1 MSYLTQNDIYF
12 HTQINR
18 RVSLNPRF
26 LDVDFAKYIEKI
38 VKNNV
43 EGRCIKEGYVVPG
56 TTIVLERSMG
66 NINNNQFNGN
76 IIYDVKIGVKICNIP
91 VNSVVKAP
99 IIKMNKLGLL
109 AELGP
114 LMIIVPKEIHNNKDA
129 FKDIKI
135 GDEIELLII
144 GKTFE
149 LNSKKIS
156 VYARLNA
163 SGAQKMKV
171 VGRKGEKNT
180 QNTVN
185 KVVDASIFYKNEPET
200 NKESDDNDE
209 TLDKV
214 DEDEDE
220 ENEDEEDGEEAE
232 EAEEAEDEDENN
244 SDINE
249 ELDDDAELDEEE
261 DDEED
266 DEDDDLGNTN
276 DNIGELDENED
287 PLEEDVDGDG
297 DEEEEEEEEED
308 ED

>member
-1 MSYLTQNDIYF
+1 LS
-12 HTQINR
+12 
-18 RVSLNPRF
+18 PRF
-26 LDVDFAKYIEKI
+26 LDLDFAKYIEKI

-43 EGRCIKEGYVVPG
+43 EGRCIREGYVVPG

-66 NINNNQFNGN
+66 NLNNNQFNGN

-99 IIKMNKLGLL
+99 IIKINKLGLL

-114 LMIIVPKEIHNNKDA
+114 LMIIVPKEIHSNKDA

-156 VYARLNA
+156 VYARL
-163 SGAQKMKV
+163 STGGANKMKITA
-171 VGRKGEKNT
+171 RKGEKNT

-185 KVVDASIFYKNEPET
+185 KVVDASIFYKNEPVEE
-200 NKESDDNDE
+200 KEEENEE
-209 TLDKV
+209 TLDKI
-214 DEDEDE
+214 DEDED
-220 ENEDEEDGEEAE
+220 NEEEDSEE
-232 EAEEAEDEDENN
+232 EDDDEENN
-244 SDINE
+244 SDVNE
-249 ELDDDAELDEEE
+249 ELEDDGELEE

-266 DEDDDLGNTN
+266 EEEEELENN
-276 DNIGELDENED
+276 IENIGELEENED
-287 PLEEDVDGDG
+287 PLEEEDVDED
-297 DEEEEEEEEED
+297 DDEEEEEEEED

>member
-1 MSYLTQNDIYF
+1 MSYLTLNDIYF

-43 EGRCIKEGYVVPG
+43 EGRCIREGYVVPG

-66 NINNNQFNGN
+66 NLNNNQFNGN

-114 LMIIVPKEIHNNKDA
+114 LMIIVPKEIHSNKDA

-156 VYARLNA
+156 VYARLSTGGVN
-163 SGAQKMKV
+163 KMKITA
-171 VGRKGEKNT
+171 RKGEKNT
-180 QNTVN
+180 QNTAN
-185 KVVDASIFYKNEPET
+185 KVVDTSIFYKNEPVEEREEQ
-200 NKESDDNDE
+200 NDD
-209 TLDKV
+209 TLEKM
-214 DEDEDE
+214 DEDEDSE
-220 ENEDEEDGEEAE
+220 EEDSEED
-232 EAEEAEDEDENN
+232 EDEDENN
-244 SDINE
+244 SDVNE
-249 ELDDDAELDEEE
+249 ELEDDAELE

-266 DEDDDLGNTN
+266 EEEDEDELGNN
-276 DNIGELDENED
+276 NENMGELEENED
-287 PLEEDVDGDG
+287 PLEEEEA
-297 DEEEEEEEEED
+297 DEEEDEEEEEED

>member
-1 MSYLTQNDIYF
+1 MSYLTHNDIYF

-43 EGRCIKEGYVVPG
+43 EGRCIREGYVVPG

-66 NINNNQFNGN
+66 NLNNNQFNGN

-114 LMIIVPKEIHNNKDA
+114 LMIIVPKEIHSNKDA

-156 VYARLNA
+156 VYARL
-163 SGAQKMKV
+163 STGGANKMKITA
-171 VGRKGEKNT
+171 RKGEKNT

-185 KVVDASIFYKNEPET
+185 KVVDASIFYKNEPVEE
-200 NKESDDNDE
+200 KEEQNEE
-209 TLDKV
+209 TLDKI
-214 DEDEDE
+214 DEDEDSE
-220 ENEDEEDGEEAE
+220 EED
-232 EAEEAEDEDENN
+232 
-244 SDINE
+244 S
-249 ELDDDAELDEEE
+249 EEE
-261 DDEED
+261 DDEENNSD
-266 DEDDDLGNTN
+266 VNE
-276 DNIGELDENED
+276 ELEENED
-287 PLEEDVDGDG
+287 PLEEEDVDE
-297 DEEEEEEEEED
+297 DEEEEEEEEEE

>member
-1 MSYLTQNDIYF
+1 MSYLTHNDIYF

-26 LDVDFAKYIEKI
+26 LDIDFAKYIEKI

-43 EGRCIKEGYVVPG
+43 EGRCIREGYVVPG

-66 NINNNQFNGN
+66 NLNNNQFNGN

-156 VYARLNA
+156 VYAKLSTA
-163 SGAQKMKV
+163 GSQKMKITA
-171 VGRKGEKNT
+171 RKGDKNT

-185 KVVDASIFYKNEPET
+185 KVVDASIFYKNEPVE
-200 NKESDDNDE
+200 DNDE
-209 TLDKV
+209 RLDKV
-214 DEDEDE
+214 DEDEDS
-220 ENEDEEDGEEAE
+220 EDEEEEE
-232 EAEEAEDEDENN
+232 EDEDEDNNN
-244 SDINE
+244 SDVNE
-249 ELDDDAELDEEE
+249 ELEDDGELEDDE

-266 DEDDDLGNTN
+266 EDELENN
-276 DNIGELDENED
+276 NENIGELDENED
-287 PLEEDVDGDG
+287 PLEEDGDE
-297 DEEEEEEEEED
+297 EEEEEEEEED

>member
-1 MSYLTQNDIYF
+1 
-12 HTQINR
+12 
-18 RVSLNPRF
+18 VSLNPRF

-43 EGRCIKEGYVVPG
+43 EGRCIREGYVVPG

-66 NINNNQFNGN
+66 NLNNNQFNGN

-156 VYARLNA
+156 VYARLSTG
-163 SGAQKMKV
+163 SGNKMKV
-171 VGRKGEKNT
+171 TARKGEKNT
-180 QNTVN
+180 ENTVN
-185 KVVDASIFYKNEPET
+185 KVVDASIFYKNEPVE
-200 NKESDDNDE
+200 DIDE
-209 TLDKV
+209 RLDKV
-214 DEDEDE
+214 DEDEDSEDE
-220 ENEDEEDGEEAE
+220 EEEEEDEED
-232 EAEEAEDEDENN
+232 EDDNN
-244 SDINE
+244 SDVNE
-249 ELDDDAELDEEE
+249 ELEDDGELDDDEV
-261 DDEED
+261 DEED
-266 DEDDDLGNTN
+266 DDDLGNN
-276 DNIGELDENED
+276 NENIGELDENED
-287 PLEEDVDGDG
+287 PLEEEDG
-297 DEEEEEEEEED
+297 DEEEEEEEDEED

>member
-1 MSYLTQNDIYF
+1 MSYLTKNDIYF

-26 LDVDFAKYIEKI
+26 LDLDFAKYIEKI

-43 EGRCIKEGYVVPG
+43 EGRCIREGYVVPG

-66 NINNNQFNGN
+66 NLNNNQFNGN

-91 VNSVVKAP
+91 INSIVKAP

-114 LMIIVPKEIHNNKDA
+114 LMIIVPKEIHSNKDA

-156 VYARLNA
+156 VYARLSTG
-163 SGAQKMKV
+163 SGNKMKV
-171 VGRKGEKNT
+171 TARKGDKNT
-180 QNTVN
+180 QNTAN
-185 KVVDASIFYKNEPET
+185 KVDDASIFYKNELIDE
-200 NKESDDNDE
+200 KEEENEE

-214 DEDEDE
+214 DEDEDGE
-220 ENEDEEDGEEAE
+220 EDEDEED
-232 EAEEAEDEDENN
+232 EDDDENN
-244 SDINE
+244 SDVNE
-249 ELDDDAELDEEE
+249 ELEDDGELDDDEDADDDEEE
-261 DDEED
+261 LENNGE
-266 DEDDDLGNTN
+266 
-276 DNIGELDENED
+276 NIGELEENED
-287 PLEEDVDGDG
+287 PLEEEEGD
-297 DEEEEEEEEED
+297 DEEEEEEEED

>member
-1 MSYLTQNDIYF
+1 MSYLTHNDIYF

-43 EGRCIKEGYVVPG
+43 EGRCIREGYVVPG

-66 NINNNQFNGN
+66 NLNNNQFNGN

-156 VYARLNA
+156 VYARLNT
-163 SGAQKMKV
+163 GGLQKMKV
-171 VGRKGEKNT
+171 GVRKGDKNT
-180 QNTVN
+180 QNTAN
-185 KVVDASIFYKNEPET
+185 KVVETSIFYKNETVDE
-200 NKESDDNDE
+200 KEDNDE

-214 DEDEDE
+214 DEDEDS
-220 ENEDEEDGEEAE
+220 DEEGESE
-232 EAEEAEDEDENN
+232 EEDENN
-244 SDINE
+244 SDVNE
-249 ELDDDAELDEEE
+249 ELEDDGELDDDEE

-266 DEDDDLGNTN
+266 EDELGNN
-276 DNIGELDENED
+276 NENIGELEENED
-287 PLEEDVDGDG
+287 PLEEEEG

>member
-43 EGRCIKEGYVVPG
+43 EGRCIREGYVVPG

-66 NINNNQFNGN
+66 NLNNNQFNGN

-114 LMIIVPKEIHNNKDA
+114 LMIIVPKEIHSNKDA

-156 VYARLNA
+156 VYARLSTA
-163 SGAQKMKV
+163 GAQKMKV
-171 VGRKGEKNT
+171 VARKGDKNT
-180 QNTVN
+180 LNTVN
-185 KVVDASIFYKNEPET
+185 KVVDASIFYKNEPVDEKDDET
-200 NKESDDNDE
+200 NEE
-209 TLDKV
+209 TLDKI
-214 DEDEDE
+214 DEDEDTE
-220 ENEDEEDGEEAE
+220 EEEEEDDEINS
-232 EAEEAEDEDENN
+232 EDDDENN

-249 ELDDDAELDEEE
+249 ELEDDAELDEEE
-261 DDEED
+261 DEEEEENDED
-266 DEDDDLGNTN
+266 DELGNN
-276 DNIGELDENED
+276 NENIGELDENED
-287 PLEEDVDGDG
+287 PLEEEEGEE
-297 DEEEEEEEEED
+297 DEEEEEED
-308 ED
+308 DD

>member
-43 EGRCIKEGYVVPG
+43 EGRCIREGYVVPG

-66 NINNNQFNGN
+66 NLNNNQFNGN

-114 LMIIVPKEIHNNKDA
+114 LMIIVPKEIHSNKDA

-156 VYARLNA
+156 VYARL
-163 SGAQKMKV
+163 STGGANKMKITA
-171 VGRKGEKNT
+171 RKGEKNT
-180 QNTVN
+180 QNTAN
-185 KVVDASIFYKNEPET
+185 KVVDTSMFYKNEPEEE
-200 NKESDDNDE
+200 KEETE
-209 TLDKV
+209 TLDKMDEDEDSEEEDENSEE

-220 ENEDEEDGEEAE
+220 D
-232 EAEEAEDEDENN
+232 N
-244 SDINE
+244 SDVNE
-249 ELDDDAELDEEE
+249 ELE
-261 DDEED
+261 DDGELED
-266 DEDDDLGNTN
+266 DEDDEEEEDEDELENN
-276 DNIGELDENED
+276 NENIGELEENED
-287 PLEEDVDGDG
+287 PLEEDDG
-297 DEEEEEEEEED
+297 DEEEEEEEED

>member
-1 MSYLTQNDIYF
+1 MSYLTHNDIYF

-43 EGRCIKEGYVVPG
+43 EGRCIREGYVVPG

-66 NINNNQFNGN
+66 NLNNNQFNGN

-114 LMIIVPKEIHNNKDA
+114 LMIIVPKEIHTNKDA

-156 VYARLNA
+156 VYARLSTGGVN
-163 SGAQKMKV
+163 KMKITA
-171 VGRKGEKNT
+171 RKGEKNT
-180 QNTVN
+180 QNTTN
-185 KVVDASIFYKNEPET
+185 KVVDASIFYKNEPIE
-200 NKESDDNDE
+200 DNDE

-214 DEDEDE
+214 DEDEDS
-220 ENEDEEDGEEAE
+220 
-232 EAEEAEDEDENN
+232 EDED
-244 SDINE
+244 S
-249 ELDDDAELDEEE
+249 EEE
-261 DDEED
+261 DDEENNSDVSEELEDHGELDD
-266 DEDDDLGNTN
+266 DEEEDEEEELENN
-276 DNIGELDENED
+276 VENIGELEENED
-287 PLEEDVDGDG
+287 PLEEEDV

-308 ED
+308 EED

>member
-43 EGRCIKEGYVVPG
+43 EGRCIREGYVVPG

-66 NINNNQFNGN
+66 NLNNNQFNGN

-114 LMIIVPKEIHNNKDA
+114 LMIIVPKEIHSNKDA

-156 VYARLNA
+156 VYARLSTA
-163 SGAQKMKV
+163 GANKMKITA
-171 VGRKGEKNT
+171 RKGEKNT

-185 KVVDASIFYKNEPET
+185 KVVDTSIFYKNEPVE
-200 NKESDDNDE
+200 EREDNE

-214 DEDEDE
+214 DEDEDTEEEE
-220 ENEDEEDGEEAE
+220 ENSEEEED
-232 EAEEAEDEDENN
+232 DENN

-249 ELDDDAELDEEE
+249 ELEDDGELDEDDEEE
-261 DDEED
+261 DEEED
-266 DEDDDLGNTN
+266 ELENN
-276 DNIGELDENED
+276 NENIGELEENED
-287 PLEEDVDGDG
+287 PLEEEEGDE
-297 DEEEEEEEEED
+297 EEEEEEEEED

>member
-1 MSYLTQNDIYF
+1 MSYLTLNDIYF

-43 EGRCIKEGYVVPG
+43 EGRCIREGYVVPG

-66 NINNNQFNGN
+66 NLNNNQFNGN

-114 LMIIVPKEIHNNKDA
+114 LMIIVPKEIHSNKDA

-156 VYARLNA
+156 VYARLSTGEAN
-163 SGAQKMKV
+163 KMKITA
-171 VGRKGEKNT
+171 RKGEKNT
-180 QNTVN
+180 QNTAN
-185 KVVDASIFYKNEPET
+185 KVVDTSIFYKNEPVEEREEP
-200 NKESDDNDE
+200 NDD
-209 TLDKV
+209 TLEKM
-214 DEDEDE
+214 DEDEDSE
-220 ENEDEEDGEEAE
+220 EEDESEEE
-232 EAEEAEDEDENN
+232 EDEDENN
-244 SDINE
+244 SDVNE
-249 ELDDDAELDEEE
+249 ELEDDAEIE

-266 DEDDDLGNTN
+266 EEEDEDELGNN
-276 DNIGELDENED
+276 NENMGELEENED
-287 PLEEDVDGDG
+287 PLEEEDGD

-308 ED
+308 

>member
-1 MSYLTQNDIYF
+1 MSYLTHNDIYF

-43 EGRCIKEGYVVPG
+43 EGRCIREGYVVPG

-66 NINNNQFNGN
+66 NLNNNQFNGN

-114 LMIIVPKEIHNNKDA
+114 LMIIVPKEIHTNKDA

-156 VYARLNA
+156 VYAKLS
-163 SGAQKMKV
+163 SGSGNKMKV
-171 VGRKGEKNT
+171 TARKGDKNT

-185 KVVDASIFYKNEPET
+185 KVVDTSIFYKNEPVEE
-200 NKESDDNDE
+200 KEDNDE

-214 DEDEDE
+214 DEDEDS
-220 ENEDEEDGEEAE
+220 
-232 EAEEAEDEDENN
+232 EDED
-244 SDINE
+244 S
-249 ELDDDAELDEEE
+249 EEE
-261 DDEED
+261 DDEENNSEVNEELEDEGELDDD
-266 DEDDDLGNTN
+266 DEEDEEEELENN
-276 DNIGELDENED
+276 VENIGELEENED
-287 PLEEDVDGDG
+287 PLEEEDVDEE
-297 DEEEEEEEEED
+297 EEEEEEEEED

>member
-43 EGRCIKEGYVVPG
+43 EGMCIREGYVVPG

-66 NINNNQFNGN
+66 NLNNNQFNGN

-114 LMIIVPKEIHNNKDA
+114 LMIIVPKEIHSNKDA

-156 VYARLNA
+156 VYARL
-163 SGAQKMKV
+163 STGGANKMKITA
-171 VGRKGEKNT
+171 RKGEKNT

-185 KVVDASIFYKNEPET
+185 KLVDASIFYKNEPVEEREE
-200 NKESDDNDE
+200 KENDE
-209 TLDKV
+209 TLDKI
-214 DEDEDE
+214 DEDEDSE
-220 ENEDEEDGEEAE
+220 EEDSEEE
-232 EAEEAEDEDENN
+232 DDEDNN
-244 SDINE
+244 SDVNE
-249 ELDDDAELDEEE
+249 ELEDDGELEE

-266 DEDDDLGNTN
+266 EEDEDELENN
-276 DNIGELDENED
+276 IENIGELEENED
-287 PLEEDVDGDG
+287 PLEEDDG
-297 DEEEEEEEEED
+297 DEEEEEEEEEED

>member
-1 MSYLTQNDIYF
+1 MSYLTLNDIYF

-43 EGRCIKEGYVVPG
+43 EGRCIREGYVVPG

-66 NINNNQFNGN
+66 NLNNNQFNGN

-114 LMIIVPKEIHNNKDA
+114 LMIIVPKEIHSNKDA

-156 VYARLNA
+156 VYARL
-163 SGAQKMKV
+163 STGGANKMKITA
-171 VGRKGEKNT
+171 RKGEKNT
-180 QNTVN
+180 QNTAN
-185 KVVDASIFYKNEPET
+185 KVVDASIFYKNEPVEEREEP
-200 NKESDDNDE
+200 NDD
-209 TLDKV
+209 TLEKV
-214 DEDEDE
+214 DEDEDSE
-220 ENEDEEDGEEAE
+220 EEEEDSEE
-232 EAEEAEDEDENN
+232 EDEDENN
-244 SDINE
+244 SDVNE
-249 ELDDDAELDEEE
+249 ELEDDAELE

-266 DEDDDLGNTN
+266 EEEDEDELGNN
-276 DNIGELDENED
+276 NENIGELEENED
-287 PLEEDVDGDG
+287 PLEEEEG

>member
-1 MSYLTQNDIYF
+1 MSYLTKNDIYF

-43 EGRCIKEGYVVPG
+43 EGRCIREGYVVPG

-66 NINNNQFNGN
+66 NLNNNQFNGN

-91 VNSVVKAP
+91 INSIVKAP

-114 LMIIVPKEIHNNKDA
+114 LMIIVPKEIHSNKDA

-156 VYARLNA
+156 VYAKLSTAGTQN
-163 SGAQKMKV
+163 MKV
-171 VGRKGEKNT
+171 TTRKGDKNT
-180 QNTVN
+180 QNTAN
-185 KVVDASIFYKNEPET
+185 KVVDTSIFYKDEQLVDKQE
-200 NKESDDNDE
+200 EDNNE
-209 TLDKV
+209 TLDKI
-214 DEDEDE
+214 DEDEDSE
-220 ENEDEEDGEEAE
+220 EEEDDEEDEED
-232 EAEEAEDEDENN
+232 DENN

-249 ELDDDAELDEEE
+249 ELEDDGELD

-266 DEDDDLGNTN
+266 EEEDDDLGNN
-276 DNIGELDENED
+276 NENVGELDENED
-287 PLEEDVDGDG
+287 PLEEEDGDG
-297 DEEEEEEEEED
+297 DEEEEEEEED

>member
-1 MSYLTQNDIYF
+1 
-12 HTQINR
+12 
-18 RVSLNPRF
+18 
-26 LDVDFAKYIEKI
+26 LDLDFAKYIEKI

-43 EGRCIKEGYVVPG
+43 EGRCIREGYVVPG

-66 NINNNQFNGN
+66 NLNNNQFNGN

-99 IIKMNKLGLL
+99 IIKINKLGLL

-114 LMIIVPKEIHNNKDA
+114 LMIIVPKEIHSNKDA

-156 VYARLNA
+156 VYARL
-163 SGAQKMKV
+163 STGGANKMKITA
-171 VGRKGEKNT
+171 RKGEKNT

-185 KVVDASIFYKNEPET
+185 KVVDASIFYKNEPVEERDEP
-200 NKESDDNDE
+200 NEE
-209 TLDKV
+209 TLDKI
-214 DEDEDE
+214 DEDED
-220 ENEDEEDGEEAE
+220 NEEEDSEE
-232 EAEEAEDEDENN
+232 EDSDEENN
-244 SDINE
+244 SDVNE
-249 ELDDDAELDEEE
+249 ELEDDGELEE

-266 DEDDDLGNTN
+266 EEEELENN
-276 DNIGELDENED
+276 IENIGELEENED
-287 PLEEDVDGDG
+287 PLEEDVDEEED

-308 ED
+308 

>member
-1 MSYLTQNDIYF
+1 MSYLTKNDIYF

-26 LDVDFAKYIEKI
+26 LDVDFVKYIEKI

-43 EGRCIKEGYVVPG
+43 EGRCIREGYVVPG

-66 NINNNQFNGN
+66 NLNNNQFNGN

-114 LMIIVPKEIHNNKDA
+114 LMIIVPKEIHSNKDA

-156 VYARLNA
+156 VYARLSTGGA
-163 SGAQKMKV
+163 SKMKMTA
-171 VGRKGEKNT
+171 RKGEKNT
-180 QNTVN
+180 QNMAN
-185 KVVDASIFYKNEPET
+185 KVVDTSIFYKDEPVEET
-200 NKESDDNDE
+200 EE

-214 DEDEDE
+214 YEDEDSE
-220 ENEDEEDGEEAE
+220 EEDSE
-232 EAEEAEDEDENN
+232 
-244 SDINE
+244 
-249 ELDDDAELDEEE
+249 EEE

-266 DEDDDLGNTN
+266 DDQDINEELEDD
-276 DNIGELDENED
+276 GELDDDEEDDEEQEDEDELENNNENMGELEENED
-287 PLEEDVDGDG
+287 PLEEEEG

>member
-43 EGRCIKEGYVVPG
+43 EGRCIREGYVVPG

-66 NINNNQFNGN
+66 NLNNNQFNGN

-114 LMIIVPKEIHNNKDA
+114 LMIIVPKEIHSNKDA

-156 VYARLNA
+156 VYARL
-163 SGAQKMKV
+163 STGGAQKMKV
-171 VGRKGEKNT
+171 TARKGDKNT

-185 KVVDASIFYKNEPET
+185 KVVDTSIFYKNDLVEEREEPNE
-200 NKESDDNDE
+200 E
-209 TLDKV
+209 TLDKI
-214 DEDEDE
+214 DEDEDSV
-220 ENEDEEDGEEAE
+220 EEDSEEE
-232 EAEEAEDEDENN
+232 DDEDENN
-244 SDINE
+244 SDVNE
-249 ELDDDAELDEEE
+249 ELEDDGELDDDEDGD
-261 DDEED
+261 DDEEL
-266 DEDDDLGNTN
+266 ENNGE
-276 DNIGELDENED
+276 NIGELEENED
-287 PLEEDVDGDG
+287 PLEEEEGD
-297 DEEEEEEEEED
+297 DEEEEEEEEE

>member
-1 MSYLTQNDIYF
+1 MSYLTLNDIYF

-43 EGRCIKEGYVVPG
+43 EGRCIREGYVVPG

-66 NINNNQFNGN
+66 NLNNNQFNGN

-91 VNSVVKAP
+91 INSVVKAP

-114 LMIIVPKEIHNNKDA
+114 LMIIVPKEIHTNKDA

-156 VYARLNA
+156 VYARL
-163 SGAQKMKV
+163 STGGANKMKITA
-171 VGRKGEKNT
+171 RKGEKNT
-180 QNTVN
+180 QNTAN
-185 KVVDASIFYKNEPET
+185 KVVDTSIFYKNEPVEEREEP
-200 NKESDDNDE
+200 NDD
-209 TLDKV
+209 TLEKM
-214 DEDEDE
+214 DEDEDSE
-220 ENEDEEDGEEAE
+220 EEDESEED
-232 EAEEAEDEDENN
+232 EDEDENN

-249 ELDDDAELDEEE
+249 ELEDDAELE
-261 DDEED
+261 DDEEEEE
-266 DEDDDLGNTN
+266 DEDELGNN
-276 DNIGELDENED
+276 NENMGELEENED
-287 PLEEDVDGDG
+287 PLEEEEG
-297 DEEEEEEEEED
+297 DEEEEEEEDD

>member
-1 MSYLTQNDIYF
+1 MSYLTHNDIYF

-26 LDVDFAKYIEKI
+26 LNVDFAKYIEKI

-43 EGRCIKEGYVVPG
+43 EGRCIREGYVVPG

-66 NINNNQFNGN
+66 NLNNNQFNGN
-76 IIYDVKIGVKICNIP
+76 ILYDVKIGVKICNIP
-91 VNSVVKAP
+91 MNSVVKAP

-156 VYARLNA
+156 VYAKLNT
-163 SGAQKMKV
+163 SGSNKMKIIA
-171 VGRKGEKNT
+171 RKGEKNT
-180 QNTVN
+180 QNMVN
-185 KVVDASIFYKNEPET
+185 KVDDSSIFYKNVPVMEET
-200 NKESDDNDE
+200 DE
-209 TLDKV
+209 TLDKL
-214 DEDEDE
+214 DEDEDVEREDDEDDAEVDAEDAE
-220 ENEDEEDGEEAE
+220 EVEDAEEDAE
-232 EAEEAEDEDENN
+232 EDDDEDENN

-249 ELDDDAELDEEE
+249 ELDDDAELEEE
-261 DDEED
+261 DD
-266 DEDDDLGNTN
+266 DELENN
-276 DNIGELDENED
+276 NEVVGELDENED
-287 PLEEDVDGDG
+287 PLEEDDG
-297 DEEEEEEEEED
+297 DEEEEEEEED

>member
-1 MSYLTQNDIYF
+1 MSYLTLNDIYF

-43 EGRCIKEGYVVPG
+43 EGRCIREGYVVPG

-66 NINNNQFNGN
+66 NLNNNQFNGN

-114 LMIIVPKEIHNNKDA
+114 LMIIVPKEIHSNKDA

-156 VYARLNA
+156 VYARL
-163 SGAQKMKV
+163 STGGANKMKITA
-171 VGRKGEKNT
+171 RKGEKNT
-180 QNTVN
+180 QNTAN
-185 KVVDASIFYKNEPET
+185 KVVDTSIFYKNEPVEEREEP
-200 NKESDDNDE
+200 NDD
-209 TLDKV
+209 TLEKM
-214 DEDEDE
+214 DEDEDSE
-220 ENEDEEDGEEAE
+220 EEDESEEE
-232 EAEEAEDEDENN
+232 EDEDEKN
-244 SDINE
+244 SDVNE
-249 ELDDDAELDEEE
+249 ELEDDAEIE

-266 DEDDDLGNTN
+266 EEEDEDELGNN
-276 DNIGELDENED
+276 NENMGELEENED
-287 PLEEDVDGDG
+287 PLEEEDGDD

-308 ED
+308 

>member
-26 LDVDFAKYIEKI
+26 LDLDFAKYIEKI

-43 EGRCIKEGYVVPG
+43 EGRCIREGYVVPG

-66 NINNNQFNGN
+66 NLNNNQFNGN

-99 IIKMNKLGLL
+99 IIKINKLGLL

-114 LMIIVPKEIHNNKDA
+114 LMIIVPKEIHSNKDA

-156 VYARLNA
+156 VYARL
-163 SGAQKMKV
+163 STGGANKMKITA
-171 VGRKGEKNT
+171 RKGEKNT

-185 KVVDASIFYKNEPET
+185 KVVDASIFYKNEPVEE
-200 NKESDDNDE
+200 KEEENEE
-209 TLDKV
+209 TLDKI
-214 DEDEDE
+214 DEDED
-220 ENEDEEDGEEAE
+220 NEEED
-232 EAEEAEDEDENN
+232 
-244 SDINE
+244 S
-249 ELDDDAELDEEE
+249 EEE
-261 DDEED
+261 DDEENNSDVNEELEDDGELEED
-266 DEDDDLGNTN
+266 DEEDEEEDELENN
-276 DNIGELDENED
+276 IENIGELEENED
-287 PLEEDVDGDG
+287 PLEEEDVDVVVDRFGVD
-297 DEEEEEEEEED
+297 
-308 ED
+308 

>member
-26 LDVDFAKYIEKI
+26 LDLDFAKYIEKI

-43 EGRCIKEGYVVPG
+43 EGRCIREGYVVPG

-66 NINNNQFNGN
+66 NLNNNQFNGN

-114 LMIIVPKEIHNNKDA
+114 LMIIVPKEIHSNKDA

-156 VYARLNA
+156 VYARL
-163 SGAQKMKV
+163 SIGGANKMKITA
-171 VGRKGEKNT
+171 RKGEKNT

-185 KVVDASIFYKNEPET
+185 KVVDASIFYKNEPVE
-200 NKESDDNDE
+200 ERDEPNDE
-209 TLDKV
+209 TLDKI
-214 DEDEDE
+214 DEDEDSE
-220 ENEDEEDGEEAE
+220 EED
-232 EAEEAEDEDENN
+232 
-244 SDINE
+244 S
-249 ELDDDAELDEEE
+249 EEE
-261 DDEED
+261 DDEENNSDVNEELEDDGELEED
-266 DEDDDLGNTN
+266 DEEDEEEDELEN
-276 DNIGELDENED
+276 NIENVGELEENED
-287 PLEEDVDGDG
+287 PLEEEDVDED
-297 DEEEEEEEEED
+297 EEEEEEEED

>member
-1 MSYLTQNDIYF
+1 MSYLTHNDIYF

-26 LDVDFAKYIEKI
+26 LDLDFAKYIEKI

-43 EGRCIKEGYVVPG
+43 EGRCIREGYVVPG

-66 NINNNQFNGN
+66 NLNNNQFNGN
-76 IIYDVKIGVKICNIP
+76 IIYDIKIGVKICNIP
-91 VNSVVKAP
+91 VNSIVKAP

-114 LMIIVPKEIHNNKDA
+114 LMIIVPKEIHSNKDA

-156 VYARLNA
+156 VYARL
-163 SGAQKMKV
+163 STGGANKMKITA
-171 VGRKGEKNT
+171 RKGEKNT

-185 KVVDASIFYKNEPET
+185 KVVDASIFYKNEPVEE
-200 NKESDDNDE
+200 KEEQNEE
-209 TLDKV
+209 TLDKI
-214 DEDEDE
+214 DEDEDSE
-220 ENEDEEDGEEAE
+220 EEDSEEE
-232 EAEEAEDEDENN
+232 DDEDNN
-244 SDINE
+244 SDVNE
-249 ELDDDAELDEEE
+249 ELEDDGELEE

-266 DEDDDLGNTN
+266 EEEEEEEEELENN
-276 DNIGELDENED
+276 IENIGELEENED
-287 PLEEDVDGDG
+287 PLEEEDVDED
-297 DEEEEEEEEED
+297 EEEEEEEED

>member
-26 LDVDFAKYIEKI
+26 LDLDFAKYIEKI

-43 EGRCIKEGYVVPG
+43 EGRCIREGYVVPG

-66 NINNNQFNGN
+66 NLNNNQFNGN

-99 IIKMNKLGLL
+99 IIKINKLGLL

-114 LMIIVPKEIHNNKDA
+114 LMIIVPKEIHSNKDA

-156 VYARLNA
+156 VYARL
-163 SGAQKMKV
+163 STGGANKMKV
-171 VGRKGEKNT
+171 TARKGEKNT

-185 KVVDASIFYKNEPET
+185 KVVDTSIFYKNEPVEE
-200 NKESDDNDE
+200 NEE
-209 TLDKV
+209 TLDKI
-214 DEDEDE
+214 DEDEDSE
-220 ENEDEEDGEEAE
+220 EEDSEE
-232 EAEEAEDEDENN
+232 EDEDEDN
-244 SDINE
+244 SDINK
-249 ELDDDAELDEEE
+249 ELEDDGELEE
-261 DDEED
+261 DDEEEEEE
-266 DEDDDLGNTN
+266 DELENN
-276 DNIGELDENED
+276 IENIGELEENED
-287 PLEEDVDGDG
+287 PLEEEDVDED
-297 DEEEEEEEEED
+297 DDDEEEEEEED

>member
-1 MSYLTQNDIYF
+1 MSYLTHNDIYF

-43 EGRCIKEGYVVPG
+43 EGRCIREGYVVPG

-66 NINNNQFNGN
+66 NLNNNQFNGN

-114 LMIIVPKEIHNNKDA
+114 LMIIVPKEIHTNKDA

-156 VYARLNA
+156 VYARLSTGGVN
-163 SGAQKMKV
+163 KMKITA
-171 VGRKGEKNT
+171 RKGEKNT
-180 QNTVN
+180 QNTTN
-185 KVVDASIFYKNEPET
+185 KVVDASIFYKNEPIE
-200 NKESDDNDE
+200 DNDE

-214 DEDEDE
+214 DEDEDS
-220 ENEDEEDGEEAE
+220 
-232 EAEEAEDEDENN
+232 EDED
-244 SDINE
+244 S
-249 ELDDDAELDEEE
+249 EEE
-261 DDEED
+261 DDEENNSDVNEELEDDGELDD
-266 DEDDDLGNTN
+266 DEEEDEEEELENN
-276 DNIGELDENED
+276 VENIGELEENED
-287 PLEEDVDGDG
+287 PLEEEDV

-308 ED
+308 EED

>member
-1 MSYLTQNDIYF
+1 MSYLTHNDIYF

-43 EGRCIKEGYVVPG
+43 EGRCIREGYVVPG

-66 NINNNQFNGN
+66 NLNNNQFNGN

-156 VYARLNA
+156 VYARLSS
-163 SGAQKMKV
+163 SGSQKMKV
-171 VGRKGEKNT
+171 MSRKGDKNT

-185 KVVDASIFYKNEPET
+185 KVVDTSIFYKNEPVVE
-200 NKESDDNDE
+200 NDE

-220 ENEDEEDGEEAE
+220 DEENEEDDEGDAEEEEDE
-232 EAEEAEDEDENN
+232 EDEDENN

-249 ELDDDAELDEEE
+249 ELDDDEEEE
-261 DDEED
+261 DD
-266 DEDDDLGNTN
+266 DEDEDELGNN
-276 DNIGELDENED
+276 NENIGELEENED
-287 PLEEDVDGDG
+287 PLEEEA
-297 DEEEEEEEEED
+297 DEEDDEEEEEEED

>member
-1 MSYLTQNDIYF
+1 MSYLTHNDIYF

-43 EGRCIKEGYVVPG
+43 EGRCIREGYVVPG

-66 NINNNQFNGN
+66 NLNNNQFNGN

-156 VYARLNA
+156 VYARLNTGGL
-163 SGAQKMKV
+163 SKMKIGV
-171 VGRKGEKNT
+171 RKGDKNT
-180 QNTVN
+180 QNTAN
-185 KVVDASIFYKNEPET
+185 KIVDTSIFYKNESDNE
-200 NKESDDNDE
+200 KEEEENNDE

-214 DEDEDE
+214 DEDEDSD
-220 ENEDEEDGEEAE
+220 EDEEE
-232 EAEEAEDEDENN
+232 EDENN

-249 ELDDDAELDEEE
+249 ELEDDAELD
-261 DDEED
+261 D
-266 DEDDDLGNTN
+266 DEDDDEEDEDEDELGNN
-276 DNIGELDENED
+276 NENIGELEENED
-287 PLEEDVDGDG
+287 HLEEEEGD
-297 DEEEEEEEEED
+297 EEEEEEEED

>member
-43 EGRCIKEGYVVPG
+43 EGRCIREGYVVPG

-66 NINNNQFNGN
+66 NLNNNQFNGN

-114 LMIIVPKEIHNNKDA
+114 LMIIVPKEIHSNKDA

-156 VYARLNA
+156 VYARLSTGMGN
-163 SGAQKMKV
+163 KMKV
-171 VGRKGEKNT
+171 TARKGDKNT

-185 KVVDASIFYKNEPET
+185 KVVDTSIFYKNETVEE
-200 NKESDDNDE
+200 KEDNDE

-214 DEDEDE
+214 DEDEDSE
-220 ENEDEEDGEEAE
+220 EEEEEEEDDEE
-232 EAEEAEDEDENN
+232 EDENN

-249 ELDDDAELDEEE
+249 ELEDDAELDDDEE

-266 DEDDDLGNTN
+266 DDLGNN
-276 DNIGELDENED
+276 ENIGELEENED
-287 PLEEDVDGDG
+287 PLEEEDVD
-297 DEEEEEEEEED
+297 EEEEEEEED

>member
-26 LDVDFAKYIEKI
+26 LDLDFAKYIEKI

-43 EGRCIKEGYVVPG
+43 EGRCIREGYVVPG

-66 NINNNQFNGN
+66 NLNNNQFNGN

-99 IIKMNKLGLL
+99 IIKINKLGLL

-114 LMIIVPKEIHNNKDA
+114 LMIIVPKEIHSNKDA

-156 VYARLNA
+156 VYARL
-163 SGAQKMKV
+163 STGGANKMKITA
-171 VGRKGEKNT
+171 RKGEKNT

-185 KVVDASIFYKNEPET
+185 KVVDASIFYKNEPVEE
-200 NKESDDNDE
+200 KEEENEE
-209 TLDKV
+209 TLDKI
-214 DEDEDE
+214 DEDED
-220 ENEDEEDGEEAE
+220 NEEEDSEE
-232 EAEEAEDEDENN
+232 EDDDEENN
-244 SDINE
+244 SDVNE
-249 ELDDDAELDEEE
+249 ELEDDGELEE

-266 DEDDDLGNTN
+266 EEEDELENN
-276 DNIGELDENED
+276 IENIGELEENED
-287 PLEEDVDGDG
+287 PLEEEDVDEDD
-297 DEEEEEEEEED
+297 DEVEEEEEED
-308 ED
+308 

>member
-26 LDVDFAKYIEKI
+26 LDLDFAKYIEKI

-43 EGRCIKEGYVVPG
+43 EGRCIREGYVVPG

-66 NINNNQFNGN
+66 NLNNNQFNGN

-99 IIKMNKLGLL
+99 IIKINKLGLL

-114 LMIIVPKEIHNNKDA
+114 LMIIVPKEIHSNKDA

-156 VYARLNA
+156 VYARL
-163 SGAQKMKV
+163 STGGANKMKITA
-171 VGRKGEKNT
+171 RKGEKNT

-185 KVVDASIFYKNEPET
+185 KVVDASIFYKNEPVAE
-200 NKESDDNDE
+200 KDDEDNDE
-209 TLDKV
+209 TLDKI
-214 DEDEDE
+214 DEDED
-220 ENEDEEDGEEAE
+220 NEEEDSEE
-232 EAEEAEDEDENN
+232 EDDEENN
-244 SDINE
+244 SDVNE
-249 ELDDDAELDEEE
+249 ELEDDGELEE

-266 DEDDDLGNTN
+266 DEEDEDELENN
-276 DNIGELDENED
+276 VENIGELEENED
-287 PLEEDVDGDG
+287 PLEEEDVDD
-297 DEEEEEEEEED
+297 DDEEEEEEED

>member
-26 LDVDFAKYIEKI
+26 LDLDFAKYIEKI

-43 EGRCIKEGYVVPG
+43 EGRCIREGYVVPG

-66 NINNNQFNGN
+66 NLNNNQFNGN

-114 LMIIVPKEIHNNKDA
+114 LMIIVPKEIHSNKDA

-156 VYARLNA
+156 VYARL
-163 SGAQKMKV
+163 STGGANKMKITA
-171 VGRKGEKNT
+171 RKGEKNT

-185 KVVDASIFYKNEPET
+185 KVVDASIFYKNEPVEEREEP
-200 NKESDDNDE
+200 NEE
-209 TLDKV
+209 TLDKI
-214 DEDEDE
+214 DEDEDSE
-220 ENEDEEDGEEAE
+220 EED
-232 EAEEAEDEDENN
+232 
-244 SDINE
+244 S
-249 ELDDDAELDEEE
+249 EEE
-261 DDEED
+261 DDEENNSDVNEELEDDGELEED
-266 DEDDDLGNTN
+266 DEEDEEEEDELENN
-276 DNIGELDENED
+276 IENIGELEENED
-287 PLEEDVDGDG
+287 PLEEEDVDV
-297 DEEEEEEEEED
+297 DEEEDEEEEEED

>member
-1 MSYLTQNDIYF
+1 MSYLTKNDIYF

-26 LDVDFAKYIEKI
+26 LDIDFAKYIEKI

-43 EGRCIKEGYVVPG
+43 EGRCIREGYVVPG

-66 NINNNQFNGN
+66 NLNNNQFNGN

-114 LMIIVPKEIHNNKDA
+114 LMIIVPKEIHSNKDA

-156 VYARLNA
+156 VYARLSTGEVNKIKITA
-163 SGAQKMKV
+163 
-171 VGRKGEKNT
+171 RKGEKNT
-180 QNTVN
+180 QNTAN
-185 KVVDASIFYKNEPET
+185 KVVDASIFYKDEPVE
-200 NKESDDNDE
+200 EREE

-214 DEDEDE
+214 DEDEDSE
-220 ENEDEEDGEEAE
+220 VED
-232 EAEEAEDEDENN
+232 
-244 SDINE
+244 S
-249 ELDDDAELDEEE
+249 EEE

-266 DEDDDLGNTN
+266 DQDINEELEDDGELDDEEDDEEEEDDELENN
-276 DNIGELDENED
+276 NEIIGELEENED
-287 PLEEDVDGDG
+287 PLEEEEG

>member
-1 MSYLTQNDIYF
+1 MSHLTQNDIYF

-26 LDVDFAKYIEKI
+26 LDIDFAKYIEKI

-43 EGRCIKEGYVVPG
+43 EGRCIREGYVVPG

-66 NINNNQFNGN
+66 NLNNNQFNGN

-91 VNSVVKAP
+91 VNSIIKAP
-99 IIKMNKLGLL
+99 IIKINKLGLL

-114 LMIIVPKEIHNNKDA
+114 LMIIVPKEIHSNKDA

-156 VYARLNA
+156 VYARL
-163 SGAQKMKV
+163 STGGAQKMKV
-171 VGRKGEKNT
+171 GVRKGDKNT
-180 QNTVN
+180 QNMAN
-185 KVVDASIFYKNEPET
+185 KVVDTSIFYKNEH
-200 NKESDDNDE
+200 SDEKDADNDE

-214 DEDEDE
+214 DEDEDIE
-220 ENEDEEDGEEAE
+220 VDEEEE
-232 EAEEAEDEDENN
+232 DDDDDDENN
-244 SDINE
+244 SDVNE
-249 ELDDDAELDEEE
+249 ELEDDGELDDDEEDEDEEA
-261 DDEED
+261 
-266 DEDDDLGNTN
+266 DEDELENIN
-276 DNIGELDENED
+276 DNIVELEENED
-287 PLEEDVDGDG
+287 PLEEEEV
-297 DEEEEEEEEED
+297 DEEEEEEEDDEEED
-308 ED
+308 

>member
-1 MSYLTQNDIYF
+1 
-12 HTQINR
+12 
-18 RVSLNPRF
+18 LNPRF
-26 LDVDFAKYIEKI
+26 LDLDFAKYIEKI

-43 EGRCIKEGYVVPG
+43 EGRCIREGYVVPG

-66 NINNNQFNGN
+66 NLNNNQFNGN

-114 LMIIVPKEIHNNKDA
+114 LMIIVPKEIHSNKDA

-156 VYARLNA
+156 VYARL
-163 SGAQKMKV
+163 STGGANKMKITA
-171 VGRKGEKNT
+171 RKGEKNT

-185 KVVDASIFYKNEPET
+185 KLVDASIFYKNEPVEEREE
-200 NKESDDNDE
+200 KENDE
-209 TLDKV
+209 TLDKI
-214 DEDEDE
+214 DEDEDSE
-220 ENEDEEDGEEAE
+220 EEDSEEE
-232 EAEEAEDEDENN
+232 DDEDNN
-244 SDINE
+244 SDVNE
-249 ELDDDAELDEEE
+249 ELEDDGELEE

-266 DEDDDLGNTN
+266 EEEEDELENN
-276 DNIGELDENED
+276 IENIGELEENED
-287 PLEEDVDGDG
+287 PLEEEDVDED
-297 DEEEEEEEEED
+297 EEEEEEEED

>member
-18 RVSLNPRF
+18 RVSLSPRF
-26 LDVDFAKYIEKI
+26 LDLDFAKYIEKI

-43 EGRCIKEGYVVPG
+43 EGRCIREGYVVPG

-66 NINNNQFNGN
+66 NLNNNQFNGN

-99 IIKMNKLGLL
+99 IIKINKLGLL

-114 LMIIVPKEIHNNKDA
+114 LMIIVPKEIHSNKDA

-156 VYARLNA
+156 VYARL
-163 SGAQKMKV
+163 STGGANKMKITA
-171 VGRKGEKNT
+171 RKGEKNT

-185 KVVDASIFYKNEPET
+185 KVVDASIFYKNEQVEE
-200 NKESDDNDE
+200 KEEENEE
-209 TLDKV
+209 TLDKI
-214 DEDEDE
+214 DEDED
-220 ENEDEEDGEEAE
+220 NEEEDSEE
-232 EAEEAEDEDENN
+232 EDDDEENN
-244 SDINE
+244 SDVNE
-249 ELDDDAELDEEE
+249 ELEDDGELEE

-266 DEDDDLGNTN
+266 EEEEELENN
-276 DNIGELDENED
+276 IENIGELEENED
-287 PLEEDVDGDG
+287 PLEEEDVDED
-297 DEEEEEEEEED
+297 DDEEEEEEEED

>member
-26 LDVDFAKYIEKI
+26 LDLDFAKYIEKI

-43 EGRCIKEGYVVPG
+43 EGRCIREGYVVPG

-66 NINNNQFNGN
+66 NLNNNQFNGN

-114 LMIIVPKEIHNNKDA
+114 LMIIVPKEIHSNKDA

-156 VYARLNA
+156 VYARL
-163 SGAQKMKV
+163 STGGANKMKITA
-171 VGRKGEKNT
+171 RKGEKNT

-185 KVVDASIFYKNEPET
+185 KVVDASIFYKNEPVEET
-200 NKESDDNDE
+200 EE
-209 TLDKV
+209 TLDKI
-214 DEDEDE
+214 DEDEDSE
-220 ENEDEEDGEEAE
+220 EEDS
-232 EAEEAEDEDENN
+232 EDEDDEENN
-244 SDINE
+244 SDVNE
-249 ELDDDAELDEEE
+249 ELEDDGELEE

-266 DEDDDLGNTN
+266 EEEDELENN
-276 DNIGELDENED
+276 IENIGELEENED
-287 PLEEDVDGDG
+287 PLEEEDVDEDE

-308 ED
+308 